1 METEELNAD
10 KILDVILSLPPSAN
24 RNQVCDLIVN
34 VVMAYQM
41 RDDFPLIML
50 NVANVLMQIDDVE
63 NISIH

>member
-34 VVMAYQM
+34 VVMAYQI

>member
-10 KILDVILSLPPSAN
+10 RILEIILSLPPSAN

-41 RDDFPLIML
+41 RDDFPIIML
-50 NVANVLMQIDDVE
+50 NIANVLMQIDDVE

>member
-1 METEELNAD
+1 METEELNSD

-50 NVANVLMQIDDVE
+50 NVANVLMHIDDVE
-63 NISIH
+63 SISIH

>member
-1 METEELNAD
+1 MKTEELDAD
-10 KILDVILSLPPSAN
+10 RILDIILRLPPSAN

-50 NVANVLMQIDDVE
+50 IIANALMQIDDVE
-63 NISIH
+63 DISIH

>member
-10 KILDVILSLPPSAN
+10 KILDIILSLPPSAN

-50 NVANVLMQIDDVE
+50 NTANVLMQIGDVE

>member
-1 METEELNAD
+1 METELNAD

-50 NVANVLMQIDDVE
+50 NVANVLMHIDDVE
-63 NISIH
+63 SISIH

>member
-1 METEELNAD
+1 METEELSAD
-10 KILDVILSLPPSAN
+10 KILDIILRLPPSAN

-41 RDDFPLIML
+41 RDDFPIIML

>member
-1 METEELNAD
+1 METDELDAE
-10 KILDVILSLPPSAN
+10 KILEVILSLPPSAN

-41 RDDFPLIML
+41 KDDFPLIML
-50 NVANVLMQIDDVE
+50 NIANVLMQIDDVE